1 MIIADRFN
9 SNTVIS
15 EEKAY
20 LFFSGTAYL
29 GMNYNIR
36 FRELITEG
44 MEMYGNNYGSSRNS
58 NFRLKVYEE
67 AESSL
72 ALFAGAPAALTVSS
86 GFMAGQLVVNK
97 LLQDGNYFVF
107 APNTHPAV
115 CRTHADFYEGDFR
128 QWTEK
133 ITEVIAA
140 LTTDKITIVCN
151 AVDPLFCK
159 PYRFD
164 WVSYLP
170 ENKAITLVIDDS
182 HGIGVTGEQG
192 QGIYKHIQ
200 HQENINLIVIASLA
214 KAMGIPGGVVLGNAD
229 WIEQMR
235 ASSFFGTS
243 SPVAPGYLYAFTKT
257 SQVYHDARKKL
268 LENIGWFNRLFP
280 DCGLFASLDDYPVFY
295 TDRHRL
301 ADFLHQH
308 GILISSFAYPRP
320 EGKLVTRIIINSA
333 HSKQDIEQLAHCL
346 HFFNN
351 RT

>member
-1 MIIADRFN
+1 MFVADNFK
-9 SNTVIS
+9 SNHVVC
-15 EEKAY
+15 EGKEY
-20 LFFSGTAYL
+20 LFFSGTSYL
-29 GMNYNIR
+29 GMNCNTR

-44 MEMYGNNYGSSRNS
+44 MERYGNNYGSSRNS
-58 NFRLKVYEE
+58 NFRLSVYEE

-86 GFMAGQLVVNK
+86 GFMAGQLVVNMLK
-97 LLQDGNYFVF
+97 ADNYFVF

-115 CRTHADFYEGDFR
+115 CRTPADFYEGDFR

-200 HQENINLIVIASLA
+200 HQENINCIVIASMA
-214 KAMGIPGGVVLGNAD
+214 KAMGIPGGVVLGNAV

-235 ASSFFGTS
+235 ASSIFGTS
-243 SPVAPGYLYAFTKT
+243 SPIAPGYLYAFTKAG
-257 SQVYHDARKKL
+257 QVYRDARKKL
-268 LENIGWFNRLFP
+268 SENIGCFNRLLP
-280 DCGLFASLDDYPVFY
+280 GCGLFASLDDYPVFY
-295 TDRHRL
+295 TDKHRL
-301 ADFLHQH
+301 SDFLHQH

-320 EGKLVTRIIINSA
+320 EGNVVTRIIINSA
-333 HSKQDIEQLAHCL
+333 HTKQDIEQVAQCL
-346 HFFNN
+346 HFFND